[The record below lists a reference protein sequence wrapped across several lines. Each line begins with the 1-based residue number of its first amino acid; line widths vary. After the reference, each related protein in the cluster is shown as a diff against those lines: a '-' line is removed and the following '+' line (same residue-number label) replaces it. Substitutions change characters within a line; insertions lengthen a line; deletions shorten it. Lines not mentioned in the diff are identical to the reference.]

1 MNDDD
6 ERLRKKMHLRLMRAA
21 PGLTGW
27 SATPVAVGRSSRI
40 LVFWLVPGVIEV
52 RS

>member
-6 ERLRKKMHLRLMRAA
+6 ERLRKNAFAADARRA
-21 PGLTGW
+21 GFNRMVRN
-27 SATPVAVGRSSRI
+27 PVAVGRSSRI